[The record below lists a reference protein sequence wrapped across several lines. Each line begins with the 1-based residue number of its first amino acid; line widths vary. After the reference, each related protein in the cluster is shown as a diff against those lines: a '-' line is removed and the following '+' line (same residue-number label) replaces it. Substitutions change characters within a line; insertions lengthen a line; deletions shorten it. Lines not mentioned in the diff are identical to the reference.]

1 MGRDHDPDVR
11 AMLRDCLVS
20 RRSIIGA
27 ICCHL
32 FDVLYLIKQ
41 RPHLDGSHFF
51 FSERLSHD
59 QPLAASRRDAV
70 CASFGVRGARAFPA
84 AFARPYTSIPSVDQ
98 YVQGPSGIRE
108 GN

>member
-1 MGRDHDPDVR
+1 MPASSLKTAVTWADHDPDVR

-41 RPHLDGSHFF
+41 RPHLDGSPIS
-51 FSERLSHD
+51 FS
-59 QPLAASRRDAV
+59 V
-70 CASFGVRGARAFPA
+70 
-84 AFARPYTSIPSVDQ
+84 SV
-98 YVQGPSGIRE
+98 
-108 GN
+108 